1 MKKTIFCRIWM
12 DGDCSQMVLHTT
24 KFHSELL
31 YFLRTFACVSC
42 PVCRIIG
49 KVNRYLHCSDMSISQ
64 CSWAIKNPVF
74 NRWSRSVDSR
84 IHAKDVSISM
94 KLHDLSKIFLTVVAI
109 DQNSQ
114 KIVSR
119 IDTAPSFLLWRISFR
134 NKRMYN
140 PFDRQNLHISIP
152 NGARMRF
159 RTAILIWSVFG
170 HFMLLGYKKSIII
183 KLNNSSFLLC
193 KN

>member
-1 MKKTIFCRIWM
+1 MQLLNSTIYKTTSIQASSRGQVTLRTVSKNSKPLDFRHVLLKISIRHNKKDGGMSMKKIIFWRIWM
-12 DGDCSQMVLHTT
+12 DGDYSQMVLHTT

-64 CSWAIKNPVF
+64 CSLAVKNPVF

-84 IHAKDVSISM
+84 IHAKEVSISM

-119 IDTAPSFLLWRISFR
+119 IDTAPSFLLWRIR
-134 NKRMYN
+134 
-140 PFDRQNLHISIP
+140 
-152 NGARMRF
+152 A
-159 RTAILIWSVFG
+159 
-170 HFMLLGYKKSIII
+170 
-183 KLNNSSFLLC
+183 
-193 KN
+193 

>member
-1 MKKTIFCRIWM
+1 MKKMIFWRIWM
-12 DGDCSQMVLHTT
+12 NGDYSQMVLHTT
-24 KFHSELL
+24 KFYSELL

-42 PVCRIIG
+42 PVCTIIG

-64 CSWAIKNPVF
+64 CSWAVKNPVF

-84 IHAKDVSISM
+84 IHAKEVSISM

-119 IDTAPSFLLWRISFR
+119 IDTAPSFLLWRITWDFKRETVDSSYQSF
-134 NKRMYN
+134 
-140 PFDRQNLHISIP
+140 P
-152 NGARMRF
+152 A
-159 RTAILIWSVFG
+159 WSKLSNFTVF
-170 HFMLLGYKKSIII
+170 
-183 KLNNSSFLLC
+183 
-193 KN
+193 

>member
-1 MKKTIFCRIWM
+1 
-12 DGDCSQMVLHTT
+12 MVLHTT

-84 IHAKDVSISM
+84 IHAKEVSISM

-119 IDTAPSFLLWRISFR
+119 IDTAPSFLLWRIELVVYENICWTKEQLPQPSIATASF
-134 NKRMYN
+134 
-140 PFDRQNLHISIP
+140 PSIADLQVSP
-152 NGARMRF
+152 DGVAKQ
-159 RTAILIWSVFG
+159 LPQ
-170 HFMLLGYKKSIII
+170 
-183 KLNNSSFLLC
+183 LN
-193 KN
+193 